1 MCFDLG
7 FLAASFR
14 SITCFLASF
23 LIFSFSYTFPNGD
36 NINPFSHSI
45 YWNKTDLA
53 VFVTHAI
60 ASFLAYVLS
69 SLSCYM
75 TLHVFGLALPVLLAT
90 PLSLATYVILMTY
103 GTFSFSQD
111 LVISNLK
118 EVHIFWY
125 LVLICGTLLWI
136 SQQISNIK
144 LFTMQNAILA
154 SDESMFVRPHYNSI
168 LLEQSLAINRLVSHK
183 PQIESN
189 GKRKSC
195 TVFVCSTM
203 FRENETEM
211 KQILNSIKQLA
222 DKETEDTD
230 SDHFESHIFF
240 DGGCRENEFYP
251 FAIQLLSLVKQTLD
265 VELNEAQKLKT
276 PYGYRFKWSI
286 GDSKMPFTIHFKDNL
301 KVRNK
306 KRWSQVMYMKY
317 IIMHLYKDKE
327 DELDNTFILTTDGDV
342 DFKAESAVVLLDML
356 ARDPQVGAVCSRTH
370 PQGTGPMYWYQ
381 IFDYAIGHWLQKS
394 TEHILGSVLC
404 CPGCFSI
411 FRCSA
416 LRQCLKT
423 FSSEVNGAVGFLTM
437 DMGEDRWLCTLLIE
451 NGWRLEYCAISN
463 DKTYCPTT
471 FDEFFKQR
479 RRWIG
484 STVANIYLL
493 ITKANKITTNNES
506 INWTFVI
513 YQVIAFFS
521 TIVSPATV
529 ILVIA
534 SGLTVSF
541 KVNSIAVVIVTGIVA
556 VLYGILCVKTS
567 QKVQIN
573 VAKALTI
580 IFAMVMA
587 VVIVGIIKDKTKDF
601 LSIFHTNQ
609 TDSSVN
615 YDFYSDSGRLLIAES
630 SVYLALFAI
639 VFITTAL
646 LHFFEGFALLH
657 SLWYLLGLPAGYLFL
672 LIYSTANLNDR
683 TWGTREAQNVLDQST
698 YLRLKNY
705 LLELPSKVKNYF
717 KFKIRGKQKQEP
729 RTVSEYTLEVPKEW
743 EKEEISVEVT
753 AQEFAEEEEI
763 PAVVCTHQ
771 SDQVDGEIYCIVCYL
786 F

>member
-1 MCFDLG
+1 
-7 FLAASFR
+7 
-14 SITCFLASF
+14 
-23 LIFSFSYTFPNGD
+23 
-36 NINPFSHSI
+36 
-45 YWNKTDLA
+45 
-53 VFVTHAI
+53 
-60 ASFLAYVLS
+60 
-69 SLSCYM
+69 M

-103 GTFSFSQD
+103 GTFPFSQD

-118 EVHIFWY
+118 EMHIIWY
-125 LVLICGTLLWI
+125 LVIITGALLWI

-154 SDESMFVRPHYNSI
+154 SDESMFVRPYYNSI

-183 PQIESN
+183 PQVQWD
-189 GKRKSC
+189 GKRKPC
-195 TVFVCSTM
+195 KVYVCSTM

-211 KQILNSIKQLA
+211 KQMLCSIKRLA
-222 DKETEDTD
+222 DLCQETEDTD
-230 SDHFESHIFF
+230 SHSDSLLKNDQFESHIFF
-240 DGGCRENEFYP
+240 DGGCRENELYP
-251 FAIQLLSLVKQTLD
+251 FAIQFLSLVKETLK
-265 VELNEAQKLKT
+265 VKLEEAQKFKT
-276 PYGYRFKWSI
+276 PYGYRLKWCIS
-286 GDSKMPFTIHFKDNL
+286 DSKMPFTVHFKDNL

-342 DFKAESAVVLLDML
+342 DFKGESAIVLLDML

-370 PQGTGPMYWYQ
+370 PLGHGPMYWYQ

-416 LRQCLKT
+416 LKQCLNT
-423 FSSEVNGAVGFLTM
+423 FSSEVDDAVEFLTK

-451 NGWRLEYCAISN
+451 KGWRLEYCAISN

-493 ITKANKITTNNES
+493 ITKANKITTYNES
-506 INWTFVI
+506 INWAFVI

-521 TIVSPATV
+521 TIISPATV

-534 SGLTVSF
+534 SGFTVSF
-541 KVNSIAVVIVTGIVA
+541 EVNSIAVVVVTGIVA

-573 VAKALTI
+573 VAKALTV

-630 SVYLALFAI
+630 SIYLALFAI

-705 LLELPSKVKNYF
+705 LVELPSKVKTYF
-717 KFKIRGKQKQEP
+717 KSKFAGQQKPEP
-729 RTVSEYTLEVPKEW
+729 ITVSECIQEVPKEQK
-743 EKEEISVEVT
+743 KEETPEVA
-753 AQEFAEEEEI
+753 AQEVAEEEEI
-763 PAVVCTHQ
+763 PAVVCGHQ
-771 SDQVDGEIYCIVCYL
+771 SAEVAGEIYTA
-786 F
+786 

>member
-1 MCFDLG
+1 
-7 FLAASFR
+7 
-14 SITCFLASF
+14 
-23 LIFSFSYTFPNGD
+23 
-36 NINPFSHSI
+36 
-45 YWNKTDLA
+45 
-53 VFVTHAI
+53 
-60 ASFLAYVLS
+60 
-69 SLSCYM
+69 M
-75 TLHVFGLALPVLLAT
+75 TLHIFGLALPVLLAT
-90 PLSLATYVILMTY
+90 PLSLATYVILMTS

-111 LVISNLK
+111 LVFSNSK
-118 EVHIFWY
+118 EVHIIWY
-125 LVLICGTLLWI
+125 LVLISGAFLWI
-136 SQQISNIK
+136 CQQILNIK
-144 LFTMQNAILA
+144 LFIMQNAILA
-154 SDESMFVRPHYNSI
+154 SDESMFVRPYYNSI
-168 LLEQSLAINRLVSHK
+168 LLEQSLAINRLVSDED
-183 PQIESN
+183 QRESN
-189 GKRKSC
+189 EKQNSFK
-195 TVFVCSTM
+195 VYVCSTM
-203 FRENETEM
+203 FRENEKEM
-211 KQILNSIKQLA
+211 KQMLNSIKRLVDLN
-222 DKETEDTD
+222 DKNPEKTNSQSPKINDQ
-230 SDHFESHIFF
+230 FESHIFF

-251 FAIQLLSLVKQTLD
+251 FAIQLLSLVNPIFE
-265 VELNEAQKLKT
+265 VELDEAEKEKT
-276 PYGYRFKWSI
+276 PYGYRFKWFI
-286 GDSKMPFTIHFKDNL
+286 GKNIKMPFTVHFKDNL

-317 IIMHLYKDKE
+317 IIMHLCKDKQK
-327 DELDNTFILTTDGDV
+327 ELDNTFILTTDGDV
-342 DFKAESAVVLLDML
+342 GFKGESAVVLLDML

-370 PQGTGPMYWYQ
+370 PQGNGPMYWYQ
-381 IFDYAIGHWLQKS
+381 IFDYAIAHWLQKS

-416 LRQCLKT
+416 LEQCLDT
-423 FSSEVNGAVGFLTM
+423 FSSEVDDAVEFLTK

-451 NGWRLEYCAISN
+451 KGWRLEYCAISN

-484 STVANIYLL
+484 STVANIYKM

-506 INWTFVI
+506 INWAFVI
-513 YQVIAFFS
+513 YQVIAFLS
-521 TIVSPATV
+521 TIISPATV

-541 KVNSIAVVIVTGIVA
+541 KVNSIAVVVVTGIVA

-573 VAKALTI
+573 VAKALTV

-587 VVIVGIIKDKTKDF
+587 VVIVGIIKDKTEDF

-609 TDSSVN
+609 TDSSVD

-639 VFITTAL
+639 VFITTAV
-646 LHFFEGFALLH
+646 LHFVEGFAILH

-672 LIYSTANLNDR
+672 LIYSAANLNDR
-683 TWGTREAQNVLDQST
+683 TWGTREAQNVIDQST

-717 KFKIRGKQKQEP
+717 KFKIGRQQKPEP
-729 RTVSEYTLEVPKEW
+729 STMSECTLEVPKER
-743 EKEEISVEVT
+743 EKEEISVVVT
-753 AQEFAEEEEI
+753 AQEIAEEEEI
-763 PAVVCTHQ
+763 PAVKCRQH
-771 SDQVDGEIYCIVCYL
+771 SDKVDGEIYCIVYVIYFKFFPQMTGSRSGL
-786 F
+786 KTTVVR